1 MKKVWLIPCRLESTR
16 LPNKPIELIEEIPMF
31 AHVYYRSKYSKLDEV
46 YICTDSAEIM
56 KISKKLQINAILT
69 KSEHQNGTERCA
81 EAAQTLELD
90 SNDIVVDIQ
99 GDEPLLNPNDIN
111 NLINFFDPQKHDI
124 VLGYLPAKIKN
135 NINTVKVI
143 LNRESQVL
151 YFSRQDIPLNFR
163 KNYEM
168 FKQVGLVGFTSKSIQ
183 KFAKSEQTDLELT
196 EGVELLRAIE
206 MDLKLYGVMLN
217 YENRSV
223 DTPEDLEFV
232 RNKILDDELFLKYKK
247 NETH

>member
-1 MKKVWLIPCRLESTR
+1 MRENLETR
-16 LPNKPIELIEEIPMF
+16 KNRKPIHANNVRKDGCKMIWDKPR
-31 AHVYYRSKYSKLDEV
+31 VR
-46 YICTDSAEIM
+46 
-56 KISKKLQINAILT
+56 KIF
-69 KSEHQNGTERCA
+69 
-81 EAAQTLELD
+81 
-90 SNDIVVDIQ
+90 IVKM
-99 GDEPLLNPNDIN
+99 E
-111 NLINFFDPQKHDI
+111 NLF
-124 VLGYLPAKIKN
+124 
-135 NINTVKVI
+135 
-143 LNRESQVL
+143 SQ
-151 YFSRQDIPLNFR
+151 

-206 MDLKLYGVMLN
+206 IDLKLYGVMLN